1 MTHASELAPPAAP
14 MHTSA
19 HASTHA
25 HDAPVSAIS
34 RSRVEF
40 LFDGVFAIAM
50 TILVLELRV
59 PDLVNHRSSAELAR
73 GLSQYASTFGSYLL
87 SFFVLGSFWYRH
99 NHQYRYFQ
107 TITIPILVLHFVQLA
122 AAAFFPFCA
131 ALFGRYPF
139 NPLSAAIY
147 VGCVLTFQLATV
159 LAWIIGRRAG
169 AMSVDLSD
177 ETYRRTLRRTLRQ
190 LVLAT
195 ALLVFYVVKVTTGVA
210 TGFW

>member
-1 MTHASELAPPAAP
+1 MTHATELAPPVAA
-14 MHTSA
+14 
-19 HASTHA
+19 THA

-73 GLSQYASTFGSYLL
+73 GLRQYASTFGSYLL

-99 NHQYRYFQ
+99 NHHYRYFQ
-107 TITIPILVLHFVQLA
+107 TITTPILVLHFVQLA

-147 VGCVLTFQLATV
+147 VGCVLTFQLATA
-159 LAWIIGRRAG
+159 LAWLVGRRAG
-169 AMSVDLSD
+169 AMTVELT
-177 ETYRRTLRRTLRQ
+177 EERFRRTLRRTLRQ
-190 LVLAT
+190 AVIAAVLLA
-195 ALLVFYVVKVTTGVA
+195 FYVVKLVTGPSA
-210 TGFW
+210 GFW

>member
-1 MTHASELAPPAAP
+1 MTHASELAPPVADAN
-14 MHTSA
+14 A
-19 HASTHA
+19 HATAHA

-34 RSRVEF
+34 RSRLEF

-99 NHQYRYFQ
+99 NHQYRYFH
-107 TITIPILVLHFVQLA
+107 TITVPILVLHFIQLA

-147 VGCVLTFQLATV
+147 VGCVLTFQLATI
-159 LAWIIGRRAG
+159 LAWVVGRRVG
-169 AMSVDLSD
+169 AMTTELSD

-190 LVLAT
+190 AVLA
-195 ALLVFYVVKVTTGVA
+195 AGLLVFYTVKLTMGA
-210 TGFW
+210 SAGFW

>member
-1 MTHASELAPPAAP
+1 MTHVSDLAPPV
-14 MHTSA
+14 A
-19 HASTHA
+19 HADADAHA

-107 TITIPILVLHFVQLA
+107 TITVPLLVLHFVQLA

-159 LAWIIGRRAG
+159 LAWVIGRRAG
-169 AMSVDLSD
+169 AMTTELTDRI
-177 ETYRRTLRRTLRQ
+177 YRRSLRRTLRQ
-190 LVLAT
+190 AVLA
-195 ALLVFYVVKVTTGVA
+195 AGLLAFYVVKLTMGA
-210 TGFW
+210 SAGFW

>member
-1 MTHASELAPPAAP
+1 MTHASELAPPVAP
-14 MHTSA
+14 A
-19 HASTHA
+19 HLHA
-25 HDAPVSAIS
+25 HVHAQDAPTSAIS

-59 PDLVNHRSSAELAR
+59 PELVNHRSSAELAR

-99 NHQYRYFQ
+99 NHHYRYFQ
-107 TITIPILVLHFVQLA
+107 TITVPILVLHFVQLA

-139 NPLSAAIY
+139 NPLSAVIY
-147 VGCVLTFQLATV
+147 IGCVLTFQVATV
-159 LAWIIGRRAG
+159 LAWVVGRRVG
-169 AMSVDLSD
+169 ALTADLTD
-177 ETYRRTLRRTLRQ
+177 ATFQRTLRRNLRQ
-190 LVLAT
+190 VVLAA
-195 ALLVFYVVKVTTGVA
+195 ALLAFYVVKLTMGA
-210 TGFW
+210 SAGFW